1 MADQQQTLVE
11 LAREDAR
18 LFQIKQLLANLP
30 RRIQE
35 LGKERLTLELQARE
49 AEGRWQN
56 AESAR
61 RKLENELSDARAKK
75 AKSESR
81 LAAITSTDQYQAL
94 TKEIITMGERIDAL
108 ESQVLEA
115 LERSE
120 ETERQ
125 RDAEKARVDQG
136 VGALD
141 AQKHSLE
148 ADLARARANLEEQ
161 TRKRE
166 AALVNMSGPLRLV
179 YDRILKSKGDAAL
192 AIVNGQTCGICKGVQ
207 PPHIVQQLRAAS
219 GVHHCQ
225 MCGRILVWDSA
236 FV

>member
-1 MADQQQTLVE
+1 MADQQQTLLE

-35 LGKERLTLELQARE
+35 LGKERVILELQARE

-61 RKLENELSDARAKK
+61 RKLENDLSDARAKK

-81 LAAITSTDQYQAL
+81 LGAITSTDQYQAL

-115 LERSE
+115 IERSE
-120 ETERQ
+120 AVERQ

-136 VGALD
+136 TAALD
-141 AQKHSLE
+141 AHRQGLE
-148 ADLARARANLEEQ
+148 ADLVRAGANLDEQ

-166 AALVNMSGPLRLV
+166 AALVTMAGPLRSI

-192 AIVNGQTCGICKGVQ
+192 AIVSGQACGICKGVQ
-207 PPHIVQQLRAAS
+207 PPHVVQQLRAAS
-219 GVHHCQ
+219 GIHHCQ
-225 MCGRILVWDSA
+225 MCGRILVWDAA